1 MGPKAMTDMGVVMLE
16 MASWEVTGA
25 TKILF
30 SAKIIIT
37 RATEVQEMTTET
49 KILKV
54 SEIKTCNWVAV
65 AAMTRF
71 LRVLLKLK
79 GNQATVAG
87 TRATLGMGAVRTC
100 RGLVSMV
107 KGLILV
113 AMQATEVAHKGSMG
127 KKTKASVHPETRQ
140 MPKVE
145 VRIITHSVQALVETT
160 IMMGRMRGIAGAKVA
175 TRTTTRTAEETKAN
189 LRVITT
195 PIMLID
201 VVATIVIR
209 VPRGKVTTP

>member
-1 MGPKAMTDMGVVMLE
+1 VMMLE

-25 TKILF
+25 TKISF
-30 SAKIIIT
+30 FAKIIIT

-49 KILKV
+49 KILNF
-54 SEIKTCNWVAV
+54 SEIKTCKWVAV
-65 AAMTRF
+65 AGMTRF

-79 GNQATVAG
+79 GNLATVAG
-87 TRATLGMGAVRTC
+87 TRATLAMGAVQTY

-107 KGLILV
+107 MGLILV
-113 AMQATEVAHKGSMG
+113 AVRATEVARKGTLG
-127 KKTKASVHPETRQ
+127 KKTKASVHQETRQ
-140 MPKVE
+140 MPKAE
-145 VRIITHSVQALVETT
+145 VRIIMHSVQALVGTT
-160 IMMGRMRGIAGAKVA
+160 IMMGRMRGIAGAKAA
-175 TRTTTRTAEETKAN
+175 TRTRTRTAGETRAN